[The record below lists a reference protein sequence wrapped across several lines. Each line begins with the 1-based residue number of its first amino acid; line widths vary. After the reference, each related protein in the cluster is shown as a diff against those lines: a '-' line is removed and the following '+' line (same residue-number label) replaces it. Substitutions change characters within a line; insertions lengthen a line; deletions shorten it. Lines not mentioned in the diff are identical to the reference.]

1 MGIRF
6 DIRVYFTFLVSGI
19 LFIVNGALS
28 GDLWS
33 IAASSAFLVGVI
45 LGIVKL
51 ERQRENDKQS
61 EKEKSAKKRGML

>member
-6 DIRVYFTFLVSGI
+6 DILVYFTFLVSGI